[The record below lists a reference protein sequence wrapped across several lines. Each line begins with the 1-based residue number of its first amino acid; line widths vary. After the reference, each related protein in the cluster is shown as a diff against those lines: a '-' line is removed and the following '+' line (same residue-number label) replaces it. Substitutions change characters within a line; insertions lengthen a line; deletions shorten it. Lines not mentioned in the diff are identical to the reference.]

1 MLKGGGDNMSPAA
14 IALHTASM
22 QSYDEVVTLNR
33 NPNIPDFE
41 GSRVRYLVT
50 DEGTG
55 GGEPADGF
63 YARCIV

>member
-1 MLKGGGDNMSPAA
+1 MSPAA

-33 NPNIPDFE
+33 NPNISDFE
-41 GSRVRYLVT
+41 GSRVRYPVA
-50 DEGTG
+50 DKGTG

>member
-1 MLKGGGDNMSPAA
+1 MKRRFPAIVPY
-14 IALHTASM
+14 IALHPASM

-50 DEGTG
+50 DEGVG

-63 YARCIV
+63 YV